1 MQKMSLKK
9 LNDLFDGNDRALLFV
24 KSDQCHLCHKF
35 EPIVY
40 SLERKYQGDIRFFIS
55 SNEEEDVAEALAEQ
69 ISGVPSVILFK
80 STGYLVVPDPEEPEP
95 DTWYTRHY
103 IDNFLKEW

>member
-9 LNDLFDGNDRALLFV
+9 LNDLFSGNARALLFV
-24 KSDQCHLCHKF
+24 KSDHCHLCHKF

-40 SLERKYQGDIRFFIS
+40 SLERKYHGDIRFFVS
-55 SNEEEDVAEALAEQ
+55 SDEEEVVAEAVAEQ
-69 ISGVPSVILFK
+69 INGVPSVILFK
-80 STGYLVVPDPEEPEP
+80 PDGYLVVPDPVEP
-95 DTWYTRHY
+95 DPHTWYTREY